1 MWISTNH
8 IVADVKLRCNP
19 LQGVFFMSVHTQNV
33 SVSPFTLSQTDQIP
47 FFFCAIPYHL
57 IDDDIFPQLKGNHIK
72 LLLVIDRYRNLK
84 LKQRKFDQQLISGW
98 TIPVS
103 QQVLAGRCGVKRP
116 TINNLVEELI
126 ELGLLEK
133 QLDDKSGRY
142 RYRLTAYKV
151 TSEDVK
157 KMRYQH
163 EMATEETLDSSEV
176 QRLQQEVEGLKER
189 IEADIQPQE
198 NEELVEVTPVCQ
210 GIEQGG
216 VQSSDTLIDKLKDIN
231 ITSSSTLADI
241 PQNQQLEFGQ
251 GASDFPVTPHKA
263 SYDDDVRELTEYWYL
278 HKKARCYGSHH
289 QYRLHNFKGCV
300 NALVTDYNLNRQ
312 QVVEV
317 LKVCIQLHVDTPDT
331 PNWYIKHH
339 KGLEYLNMAMAQVT
353 DNPAMADGSSIHQ
366 EAKQQL
372 HQYLRTY
379 IQPLIRAGKPLELKD
394 ILHHVTIRKPK
405 LVQ

>member
-1 MWISTNH
+1 MT
-8 IVADVKLRCNP
+8 AT
-19 LQGVFFMSVHTQNV
+19 VHTQDV
-33 SVSPFTLSQTDQIP
+33 SASPFTLSQTDQIP

-57 IDDDIFPQLKGNHIK
+57 IDDDVFPQLKGNHIK

-84 LKQRKFDQQLISGW
+84 LKQRKFDHLLLSGW

-103 QQVLAGRCGVKRP
+103 QQVLADRCGVKRP

-126 ELGLLEK
+126 GFGLLEK

-151 TSEDVK
+151 TSEEVK

-163 EMATEETLDSSEV
+163 EMATEETMGV
-176 QRLQQEVEGLKER
+176 QEIKHLQEEVEALKER
-189 IEADIQPQE
+189 IEADIEPQE

-216 VQSSDTLIDKLKDIN
+216 VKSSDTLRDKLKDIN

-241 PQNQQLEFGQ
+241 PQIQQQQLEFEQ
-251 GASDFPVTPHKA
+251 TASGSPVTPHNA

-289 QYRLHNFKGCV
+289 QYRLQNFKGCV
-300 NALVTDYNLNRQ
+300 NALVSDYNLNRQ
-312 QVVEV
+312 QAVEV
-317 LKVCIQLHVDTPDT
+317 LKACIQLHADTPDT

-339 KGLEYLNMAMAQVT
+339 QGLEYLNMAMAQVT

-366 EAKQQL
+366 QAKQQL
-372 HQYLRTY
+372 HSYLRSN
-379 IQPLIRAGKPLELKD
+379 IQPLMQTGKPMELND
-394 ILHHVTIRKPK
+394 ILHRVTLRKPK
-405 LVQ
+405 LVQQLGKQQVQHMVQLLLDQ

>member
-1 MWISTNH
+1 MTATI
-8 IVADVKLRCNP
+8 
-19 LQGVFFMSVHTQNV
+19 HTQDVNA
-33 SVSPFTLSQTDQIP
+33 SPFTLSQTDQIP

-57 IDDDIFPQLKGNHIK
+57 IDSEVFPQLKGNHIK

-84 LKQRKFDQQLISGW
+84 LKQRKFDHLLLSGW

-103 QQVLAGRCGVKRP
+103 QQVLADRCGVKRP

-126 ELGLLEK
+126 GFGLLEK

-151 TSEDVK
+151 TSEEVK

-176 QRLQQEVEGLKER
+176 QRLQQEVEALKER

-198 NEELVEVTPVCQ
+198 NEELIEVTPVCQ

-216 VQSSDTLIDKLKDIN
+216 VKSSDTLIDKIKDIN
-231 ITSSSTLADI
+231 ITSSSSLADM
-241 PQNQQLEFGQ
+241 PQIQQQLEFVQ
-251 GASDFPVTPHKA
+251 AAPDSPVTPHNA
-263 SYDDDVRELTEYWYL
+263 SYDDDVRELTENWYL

-289 QYRLHNFKGCV
+289 QYRLQNFKGCV
-300 NALVTDYNLNRQ
+300 AALVSDYNINRQ
-312 QVVEV
+312 QAIEI
-317 LKVCIQLHVDTPDT
+317 LKACIKLHVDTPDT
-331 PNWYIKHH
+331 PNWYLKHH

-353 DNPAMADGSSIHQ
+353 DNPAMAEGSSIHQ

-372 HQYLRTY
+372 QQYLRTN
-379 IQPLIRAGKPLELKD
+379 IQPLMQTGKPLDLKE
-394 ILHHVTIRKPK
+394 ILHRVTSRKPK
-405 LVQ
+405 LVQQLGKQQVQHMVQILLDQ

>member
-1 MWISTNH
+1 
-8 IVADVKLRCNP
+8 
-19 LQGVFFMSVHTQNV
+19 MSAHTQNV
-33 SVSPFTLSQTDQIP
+33 SVSYPFTLSQTDQIP

-57 IDDDIFPQLKGNHIK
+57 IDSEVFPQLKGNHIK

-84 LKQRKFDQQLISGW
+84 LKQRKFDHLLLSGW

-103 QQVLAGRCGVKRP
+103 QQVLADRCGVKRP

-126 ELGLLEK
+126 GLGLLEK

-163 EMATEETLDSSEV
+163 EMATEETMGAQEIKH
-176 QRLQQEVEGLKER
+176 LQQEVEALKER

-198 NEELVEVTPVCQ
+198 NEELIEVTPVCQ

-216 VQSSDTLIDKLKDIN
+216 VKSSDTLIDKLKDN
-231 ITSSSTLADI
+231 IVTSSSSLADNS
-241 PQNQQLEFGQ
+241 QSQQQLEFDQATSG
-251 GASDFPVTPHKA
+251 SFVTPHNA
-263 SYDDDVRELTEYWYL
+263 SYGDDVRELTEYWYL

-289 QYRLHNFKGCV
+289 QYRLQNFKGCV
-300 NALVTDYNLNRQ
+300 AALVSDYNLNRQ
-312 QVVEV
+312 QAIDV
-317 LKVCIQLHVDTPDT
+317 LKVCIQLHIDTPDT

-339 KGLEYLNMAMAQVT
+339 QGAEYLNMAMAQVT
-353 DNPAMADGSSIHQ
+353 NNPAMADGSSIHQ

-372 HQYLRTY
+372 HNYLRTY
-379 IQPLIRAGKPLELKD
+379 IQPLLRAGKPLDLKD
-394 ILHHVTIRKPK
+394 ILHHVNIRKSK
-405 LVQ
+405 LVQQLGTQQVQNILQQVLQFNA

>member
-1 MWISTNH
+1 MT
-8 IVADVKLRCNP
+8 AT
-19 LQGVFFMSVHTQNV
+19 VHTQDV
-33 SVSPFTLSQTDQIP
+33 SASPFTLSQTDQIP

-57 IDDDIFPQLKGNHIK
+57 IDDDVFPQLKGNHIK

-84 LKQRKFDQQLISGW
+84 LKQKKFDHLLLSGW

-103 QQVLAGRCGVKRP
+103 QQVLADRCGVKRP

-126 ELGLLEK
+126 GFGLLEK

-151 TSEDVK
+151 TSEQVK

-163 EMATEETLDSSEV
+163 EMATEETMDSSEIKH
-176 QRLQQEVEGLKER
+176 LQQEVEALKER

-198 NEELVEVTPVCQ
+198 NEELIEVTPVCQ

-216 VQSSDTLIDKLKDIN
+216 VKSSDTLRDKLKDIN

-241 PQNQQLEFGQ
+241 PEIQQQLKFDQ
-251 GASDFPVTPHKA
+251 GASDAPVTPHKA

-300 NALVTDYNLNRQ
+300 AALVSDYNINRQ
-312 QVVEV
+312 QAVEV
-317 LKVCIQLHVDTPDT
+317 LKVCIQLHSDTPDT
-331 PNWYIKHH
+331 PNWYLKHH

-353 DNPAMADGSSIHQ
+353 DNPAIADGSSIHQ

-372 HQYLRTY
+372 HQYLHTY
-379 IQPLIRAGKPLELKD
+379 IQPLLRAGKPLDLKD

-405 LVQ
+405 LVQQLGMKQVQHMAQMILDQC

>member
-1 MWISTNH
+1 MT
-8 IVADVKLRCNP
+8 AT
-19 LQGVFFMSVHTQNV
+19 VHTQDV
-33 SVSPFTLSQTDQIP
+33 SSSPFTLSQTDQIP

-57 IDDDIFPQLKGNHIK
+57 VDSEVFPQLKGNHIK

-84 LKQRKFDQQLISGW
+84 LKQRKFDHLLLSGW

-103 QQVLAGRCGVKRP
+103 QQVLADRCGVKRP

-126 ELGLLEK
+126 GFGLLEK

-151 TSEDVK
+151 TSEEVK

-163 EMATEETLDSSEV
+163 EMATEGTMGAQEIKH
-176 QRLQQEVEGLKER
+176 LQQEVEALKER

-198 NEELVEVTPVCQ
+198 NEELVEITPVCQ
-210 GIEQGG
+210 GIEHRG
-216 VQSSDTLIDKLKDIN
+216 VKSSDTLRDKLKDIN
-231 ITSSSTLADI
+231 ITSSSTADM
-241 PQNQQLEFGQ
+241 PQIQQKLEFNQ
-251 GASDFPVTPHKA
+251 AASGSPVTSQND

-289 QYRLHNFKGCV
+289 QYRLQNFKGCV
-300 NALVTDYNLNRQ
+300 AALVSDYNLNRQ
-312 QVVEV
+312 QAIEV

-331 PNWYIKHH
+331 PNWYLKHH
-339 KGLEYLNMAMAQVT
+339 QGLEYLNLAMAQVT
-353 DNPAMADGSSIHQ
+353 DNPAIADGSSIHQ

-372 HQYLRTY
+372 HSYLRTN
-379 IQPLIRAGKPLELKD
+379 IQPLMQTGKPLNLKD
-394 ILHHVTIRKPK
+394 ILHRVNIRKPK
-405 LVQ
+405 LVQQLGNQQVQHMVQQLLDG

>member
-1 MWISTNH
+1 
-8 IVADVKLRCNP
+8 
-19 LQGVFFMSVHTQNV
+19 MSAHTQNV
-33 SVSPFTLSQTDQIP
+33 SVSSPFTLSQTDQIP

-57 IDDDIFPQLKGNHIK
+57 IDDDVFPQLKGNHIK

-103 QQVLAGRCGVKRP
+103 QQVLADRCGVKRP

-126 ELGLLEK
+126 GLGLLEK

-176 QRLQQEVEGLKER
+176 QRLQEEVEALKER
-189 IEADIQPQE
+189 IEADIQPQQDE
-198 NEELVEVTPVCQ
+198 GLIEVTPVCQ
-210 GIEQGG
+210 GIEHRG
-216 VQSSDTLIDKLKDIN
+216 VKPSDTLIDKLKDNI
-231 ITSSSTLADI
+231 ITSSSPLTDNPGI
-241 PQNQQLEFGQ
+241 QQQLEFDQ
-251 GASDFPVTPHKA
+251 AASESPVTHHNA
-263 SYDDDVRELTEYWYL
+263 SYGDDVRELTEYWYL

-300 NALVTDYNLNRQ
+300 AALVSDYSLNRQ
-312 QVVEV
+312 QAIDV
-317 LKVCIQLHVDTPDT
+317 LKTCIQLHIDTPDT

-339 KGLEYLNMAMAQVT
+339 NGLEYLNMAMAQVT
-353 DNPAMADGSSIHQ
+353 DNPAMAEGSSLHQ
-366 EAKQQL
+366 NAKQQL
-372 HQYLRTY
+372 HEYLRTY
-379 IQPLIRAGKPLELKD
+379 IQPLLRAGKPLDLND
-394 ILHHVTIRKPK
+394 ILHHVTIRKSK
-405 LVQ
+405 LVLQLGKQQVQHMAQQLL

>member
-1 MWISTNH
+1 
-8 IVADVKLRCNP
+8 
-19 LQGVFFMSVHTQNV
+19 MSAHTQNV
-33 SVSPFTLSQTDQIP
+33 SVSYPFTLSQTDQIP

-84 LKQRKFDQQLISGW
+84 LKQRKFDHLLLSGW

-103 QQVLAGRCGVKRP
+103 QQVLADRCGVKRP
-116 TINNLVEELI
+116 TINNLVEELMGF
-126 ELGLLEK
+126 GLLEK

-151 TSEDVK
+151 TSEEVK

-163 EMATEETLDSSEV
+163 EMATEETMDSSEIKH
-176 QRLQQEVEGLKER
+176 LKQEVEALKER
-189 IEADIQPQE
+189 IEADILPQE
-198 NEELVEVTPVCQ
+198 NEELVEITPVCQ

-216 VQSSDTLIDKLKDIN
+216 VKPSDTLRDKLKDIN
-231 ITSSSTLADI
+231 TTTSSSLTDNPEI
-241 PQNQQLEFGQ
+241 QQQLEFDQ
-251 GASDFPVTPHKA
+251 GAPASPVTPHNA

-300 NALVTDYNLNRQ
+300 NALVADYNLKRQ
-312 QVVEV
+312 QAVEV

-331 PNWYIKHH
+331 PNWYLKHH

-353 DNPAMADGSSIHQ
+353 NNPAMADGSSIHQ

-379 IQPLIRAGKPLELKD
+379 IQPLLKAGKPLDLKD

-405 LVQ
+405 LVQQLGKQQVQNMVQQLL

>member
-1 MWISTNH
+1 
-8 IVADVKLRCNP
+8 
-19 LQGVFFMSVHTQNV
+19 MSAHTQNISV
-33 SVSPFTLSQTDQIP
+33 SSPFTLSQTDQIP

-57 IDDDIFPQLKGNHIK
+57 IDDEVFPQLKGNHIK

-103 QQVLAGRCGVKRP
+103 QQVLADRCGVKRP

-126 ELGLLEK
+126 GFGLLEK

-151 TSEDVK
+151 TSEEVK

-163 EMATEETLDSSEV
+163 EMATEETMGAQEIKH
-176 QRLQQEVEGLKER
+176 LQQEVEALKER

-198 NEELVEVTPVCQ
+198 NEELVEVTPTCQ

-216 VQSSDTLIDKLKDIN
+216 VKSSDNIKRYKKDIN
-231 ITSSSTLADI
+231 TTTSSSLADK
-241 PQNQQLEFGQ
+241 PQIQQLLEFEQ
-251 GASDFPVTPHKA
+251 AASGSPVTPHNA
-263 SYDDDVRELTEYWYL
+263 PYADDVRELTEYWYL

-289 QYRLHNFKGCV
+289 QYRLQNFKGCV
-300 NALVTDYNLNRQ
+300 AALVSDYNLDRQ
-312 QVVEV
+312 QAIEV
-317 LKVCIQLHVDTPDT
+317 LKACILLHADTPDT
-331 PNWYIKHH
+331 PNWYLKHH
-339 KGLEYLNMAMAQVT
+339 QGLEYLNMAMAQVT
-353 DNPAMADGSSIHQ
+353 DNPAIADGSSIHQ

-372 HQYLRTY
+372 HSYLRTN
-379 IQPLIRAGKPLELKD
+379 IQPLMQTGKPLDLND
-394 ILHHVTIRKPK
+394 ILHRVNIRKPK
-405 LVQ
+405 LVQQIGTQQVQNILQQVIDFSQ

>member
-1 MWISTNH
+1 
-8 IVADVKLRCNP
+8 
-19 LQGVFFMSVHTQNV
+19 MSVHTQNV
-33 SVSPFTLSQTDQIP
+33 SVSSPFTLSQTDQIP

-57 IDDDIFPQLKGNHIK
+57 IDSEVFPQLKGNHIK

-163 EMATEETLDSSEV
+163 EMATEETMGAQEIKH
-176 QRLQQEVEGLKER
+176 LQQEVEALKER

-198 NEELVEVTPVCQ
+198 NEELVEITPVCQ

-216 VQSSDTLIDKLKDIN
+216 VKSSDTLIDKLKDIN
-231 ITSSSTLADI
+231 TTSSSTLTDTPEI
-241 PQNQQLEFGQ
+241 QQQLEFNQ
-251 GASDFPVTPHKA
+251 GASSSPVTLHNA
-263 SYDDDVRELTEYWYL
+263 SYGDDVRELTEYWYL

-300 NALVTDYNLNRQ
+300 AALVSDYNLNRQ
-312 QVVEV
+312 QAIEV

-339 KGLEYLNMAMAQVT
+339 NGLEYLNLAMAQVT

-372 HQYLRTY
+372 HNYLRTY
-379 IQPLIRAGKPLELKD
+379 IQPLLRAGKPLDLKD
-394 ILHHVTIRKPK
+394 ILDHVNIRKSK
-405 LVQ
+405 LVQQLGKQQVQHMVQQLL

>member
-1 MWISTNH
+1 
-8 IVADVKLRCNP
+8 
-19 LQGVFFMSVHTQNV
+19 MSAHTQNV
-33 SVSPFTLSQTDQIP
+33 SVSSPFTLSQTDQIP

-57 IDDDIFPQLKGNHIK
+57 IDSEVFPQLKGNHVK

-84 LKQRKFDQQLISGW
+84 LKQRKFDQQLLSGW

-103 QQVLAGRCGVKRP
+103 QQVLADRCGVKRP

-126 ELGLLEK
+126 GFGLLEK

-151 TSEDVK
+151 TSEEVK

-163 EMATEETLDSSEV
+163 EMATEETMGAQEIKH
-176 QRLQQEVEGLKER
+176 LQQEVEALKER
-189 IEADIQPQE
+189 IEADIEPQE

-216 VQSSDTLIDKLKDIN
+216 VKSSDTLIDKLKDIN
-231 ITSSSTLADI
+231 ITSSSSLTDK
-241 PQNQQLEFGQ
+241 PQIQQQLEFSQ
-251 GASDFPVTPHKA
+251 AASDFPVTPQNT

-278 HKKARCYGSHH
+278 HKKARCYGAHH

-300 NALVTDYNLNRQ
+300 AALVNDYNLDRQ
-312 QVVEV
+312 QAVEV
-317 LKVCIQLHVDTPDT
+317 LKTCIQLHIDTPDT

-339 KGLEYLNMAMAQVT
+339 QGLEYLHMAISQVT

-379 IQPLIRAGKPLELKD
+379 VQPLMRAGKPLDLKD
-394 ILHHVTIRKPK
+394 ILHHVKTRKPK
-405 LVQ
+405 LVQQLGTKQVQHMAQMILEQC

>member
-1 MWISTNH
+1 MT
-8 IVADVKLRCNP
+8 AT
-19 LQGVFFMSVHTQNV
+19 VHTQDV

-57 IDDDIFPQLKGNHIK
+57 IDDEVFPQLKGNHIK

-84 LKQRKFDQQLISGW
+84 LKQRKFDHLLLSGW

-103 QQVLAGRCGVKRP
+103 QQVLADRCGVKRP

-151 TSEDVK
+151 TSEQVK

-163 EMATEETLDSSEV
+163 EMDTEETLDSSEV
-176 QRLQQEVEGLKER
+176 RRLQQEVEALKER

-198 NEELVEVTPVCQ
+198 NEGLVEINPVCQ

-216 VQSSDTLIDKLKDIN
+216 VKSSDILIDNLKDIN
-231 ITSSSTLADI
+231 IASSSSSVDNS
-241 PQNQQLEFGQ
+241 QSQQQLEFDQ
-251 GASDFPVTPHKA
+251 RTPDPPVTHHNA
-263 SYDDDVRELTEYWYL
+263 SYADDVRELTEYWYL
-278 HKKARCYGSHH
+278 HKKARCYGLHH
-289 QYRLHNFKGCV
+289 QYRLHNFKGCLV
-300 NALVTDYNLNRQ
+300 ALITDYNLNRQ
-312 QVVEV
+312 QAVEV
-317 LKVCIQLHVDTPDT
+317 LKTCIQLHVDTPDT

-339 KGLEYLNMAMAQVT
+339 QGLEYLNMAMAQVT
-353 DNPAMADGSSIHQ
+353 DNPAIADGSSLHQ

-372 HQYLRTY
+372 HQYLHTY
-379 IQPLIRAGKPLELKD
+379 IQPLIRAGKPLDLND
-394 ILHHVTIRKPK
+394 MLLQVNSRKPK
-405 LVQ
+405 LVQQLGKQQVQHILQIIFGNEL

>member
-1 MWISTNH
+1 MT
-8 IVADVKLRCNP
+8 AT
-19 LQGVFFMSVHTQNV
+19 VHTQDVNA
-33 SVSPFTLSQTDQIP
+33 SPFTLSQTDQIP

-57 IDDDIFPQLKGNHIK
+57 IDDDVFPQLKGNHVK

-84 LKQRKFDQQLISGW
+84 LKQRKFDQQLLSGW

-103 QQVLAGRCGVKRP
+103 QQVLADRCGVKRP

-126 ELGLLEK
+126 GFGLLEK

-151 TSEDVK
+151 TSEEVK

-163 EMATEETLDSSEV
+163 EMDTEETMGAQEIKH
-176 QRLQQEVEGLKER
+176 LQEEVEALKER

-198 NEELVEVTPVCQ
+198 NEELVEVTPTCQ

-216 VQSSDTLIDKLKDIN
+216 VKSSDNIKRYKKDIN
-231 ITSSSTLADI
+231 ATTTSSSLADI
-241 PQNQQLEFGQ
+241 PQIQQQLEFDQ
-251 GASDFPVTPHKA
+251 AASGSPVTPQNA

-289 QYRLHNFKGCV
+289 QYRLQNFKGCV
-300 NALVTDYNLNRQ
+300 AALVTDYNLNRQ
-312 QVVEV
+312 QAIEV
-317 LKVCIQLHVDTPDT
+317 LKACIQLHVDTPDT
-331 PNWYIKHH
+331 PNWYLKHH
-339 KGLEYLNMAMAQVT
+339 QGLEYLNMAMAQVT
-353 DNPAMADGSSIHQ
+353 DNPAMTDGFSIHQ

-379 IQPLIRAGKPLELKD
+379 IQPLMRAGKPLDLKD

-405 LVQ
+405 LVQQLGKQQVQHMVQILLDQ

>member
-1 MWISTNH
+1 MIA
-8 IVADVKLRCNP
+8 I
-19 LQGVFFMSVHTQNV
+19 VHTQDV
-33 SVSPFTLSQTDQIP
+33 SVSPFTLSHTDQIP
-47 FFFCAIPYHL
+47 FFFCAIPHHL
-57 IDDDIFPQLKGNHIK
+57 IDDDVFPQLKGNHVK

-84 LKQRKFDQQLISGW
+84 LKQKKFDHQLLSGW

-103 QQVLAGRCGVKRP
+103 QQVLADRCGVKRP

-126 ELGLLEK
+126 GFGLLEK

-151 TSEDVK
+151 TSEEVK

-163 EMATEETLDSSEV
+163 EMDTEETMGAQEIKH
-176 QRLQQEVEGLKER
+176 LQEEVEALKER

-198 NEELVEVTPVCQ
+198 NEELVEITPVCQ

-216 VQSSDTLIDKLKDIN
+216 VKSSDTLRDKLKDIN
-231 ITSSSTLADI
+231 ITSSSTLPDK
-241 PQNQQLEFGQ
+241 PQNQQQLEFVQAATG
-251 GASDFPVTPHKA
+251 SPVIPHNA

-312 QVVEV
+312 QAIEV
-317 LKVCIQLHVDTPDT
+317 LEVCIQLHVDTPDT

-339 KGLEYLNMAMAQVT
+339 QGLEYLNMAIAQVT
-353 DNPAMADGSSIHQ
+353 DNPAMAGGSSIHQ
-366 EAKQQL
+366 DAKQQL
-372 HQYLRTY
+372 HSYLRTN
-379 IQPLIRAGKPLELKD
+379 IQPLMQTGKPLNLND
-394 ILHHVTIRKPK
+394 ILHRVTIRKPK
-405 LVQ
+405 LVQQLGRQQVQHMVQLLLDQ

>member
-1 MWISTNH
+1 
-8 IVADVKLRCNP
+8 
-19 LQGVFFMSVHTQNV
+19 MSVYTQSV
-33 SVSPFTLSQTDQIP
+33 SASPFTLSQTDQIP

-57 IDDDIFPQLKGNHIK
+57 IDSEVFPQLKGNHIK

-84 LKQRKFDQQLISGW
+84 LKQRKFDHQLLSGW

-103 QQVLAGRCGVKRP
+103 QQVLADRCGVKRP

-126 ELGLLEK
+126 GFGLLEK

-163 EMATEETLDSSEV
+163 EMATEETMGAQEIKH
-176 QRLQQEVEGLKER
+176 LQQEVEALKER
-189 IEADIQPQE
+189 IEADIEPQE
-198 NEELVEVTPVCQ
+198 NEELVEITPVCQ

-216 VQSSDTLIDKLKDIN
+216 VKSSDTLIDKLKDIN
-231 ITSSSTLADI
+231 ITSSSSLADI
-241 PQNQQLEFGQ
+241 PQIQQQLEFDQ
-251 GASDFPVTPHKA
+251 AASDFPVTPQND
-263 SYDDDVRELTEYWYL
+263 SYADDVRELTEFWYL

-289 QYRLHNFKGCV
+289 QYRLQNFKGCV
-300 NALVTDYNLNRQ
+300 AALVSDYNLNRQ
-312 QVVEV
+312 QAIEV
-317 LKVCIQLHVDTPDT
+317 LKACIQLHSNTPDT
-331 PNWYIKHH
+331 PNWYLKHH
-339 KGLEYLNMAMAQVT
+339 QGLEYLNMAMAQVT
-353 DNPAMADGSSIHQ
+353 DNPAIADGSSIHQ

-372 HQYLRTY
+372 HSYLRTN
-379 IQPLIRAGKPLELKD
+379 IQPLIRAGKPLDLKD

-405 LVQ
+405 LVQQLGTQQVQHMLQLVLDSND

>member
-1 MWISTNH
+1 
-8 IVADVKLRCNP
+8 
-19 LQGVFFMSVHTQNV
+19 MSAHTRNA
-33 SVSPFTLSQTDQIP
+33 SVSYPFTLSQTDQIP

-57 IDDDIFPQLKGNHIK
+57 IDDEVFPQLKGNHIK

-84 LKQRKFDQQLISGW
+84 LKQRKFDQQLLSGW

-103 QQVLAGRCGVKRP
+103 QQVLADRCGVKRP

-126 ELGLLEK
+126 GLGLLEK

-151 TSEDVK
+151 TSEEVK

-163 EMATEETLDSSEV
+163 EMDTEETLDSSEV
-176 QRLQQEVEGLKER
+176 QRLQQEVEALKER
-189 IEADIQPQE
+189 IEADILPQE
-198 NEELVEVTPVCQ
+198 NEELVEITPVCQ

-216 VQSSDTLIDKLKDIN
+216 VKSADTLKDKLKDN
-231 ITSSSTLADI
+231 YITSSSLADK
-241 PQNQQLEFGQ
+241 PESQQLKFVQ
-251 GASDFPVTPHKA
+251 VASDSPVTQHNA

-278 HKKARCYGSHH
+278 HKKARGYGSHH

-300 NALVTDYNLNRQ
+300 NALVADYNLNRQ
-312 QVVEV
+312 QAVDV

-339 KGLEYLNMAMAQVT
+339 QGLEYLNLAMAQVT
-353 DNPAMADGSSIHQ
+353 DNPAMAEGSSLHQ

-372 HQYLRTY
+372 HQYLHTY
-379 IQPLIRAGKPLELKD
+379 IQPLIRAGKPLDLKNM
-394 ILHHVTIRKPK
+394 LHQVNSRKPK
-405 LVQ
+405 LVQQLGTQQVQHILQIIFGNEL

>member
-1 MWISTNH
+1 
-8 IVADVKLRCNP
+8 
-19 LQGVFFMSVHTQNV
+19 MSAHTQSV
-33 SVSPFTLSQTDQIP
+33 SVASPFTLSQTDQIP

-57 IDDDIFPQLKGNHIK
+57 IDDDVFPQLKGNHIK

-84 LKQRKFDQQLISGW
+84 LKQRKFDQQLLSGW

-103 QQVLAGRCGVKRP
+103 QQVLADRCGVKRP

-126 ELGLLEK
+126 GLGLLEK

-151 TSEDVK
+151 TSEEVK

-163 EMATEETLDSSEV
+163 EMDTEEPLDSSEV
-176 QRLQQEVEGLKER
+176 QRLQQEVEALKER
-189 IEADIQPQE
+189 IEASIEPQQD
-198 NEELVEVTPVCQ
+198 EELIEVTPVCQ

-216 VQSSDTLIDKLKDIN
+216 VKSSDTIKRHKKDIN
-231 ITSSSTLADI
+231 TTSSSSLTDM
-241 PQNQQLEFGQ
+241 PQSQQLLEFDQ
-251 GASDFPVTPHKA
+251 GASNSPVTHHNA
-263 SYDDDVRELTEYWYL
+263 SYGDDVRELTEFWYL
-278 HKKARCYGSHH
+278 HKKTRCYGSHH
-289 QYRLHNFKGCV
+289 QYRLQNFKGCLA
-300 NALVTDYNLNRQ
+300 ALVTDYNLNRQ
-312 QVVEV
+312 QAVEV
-317 LKVCIQLHVDTPDT
+317 LKTCIQLHIDTPDT

-339 KGLEYLNMAMAQVT
+339 QGLEYLHMAISQIT

-379 IQPLIRAGKPLELKD
+379 VQPLMRAGKPLDLKD
-394 ILHHVTIRKPK
+394 ILHHVKTRKPK
-405 LVQ
+405 LVQQLGTKQVQHMAQMILEQC

>member
-1 MWISTNH
+1 MTATI
-8 IVADVKLRCNP
+8 
-19 LQGVFFMSVHTQNV
+19 HTQDV
-33 SVSPFTLSQTDQIP
+33 SASPFTLSQTDQIP

-57 IDDDIFPQLKGNHIK
+57 IDSEVFPQLKGNHIK

-84 LKQRKFDQQLISGW
+84 LKQRKFDQQLLSGW

-103 QQVLAGRCGVKRP
+103 QQVLADRCGVKRP

-126 ELGLLEK
+126 GFGLLEK

-163 EMATEETLDSSEV
+163 EMDTSETMGAQEIKH
-176 QRLQQEVEGLKER
+176 LQQEVEALKER

-198 NEELVEVTPVCQ
+198 NEELIEVTPVCQ

-216 VQSSDTLIDKLKDIN
+216 VKSSDTLRDKLKDIN
-231 ITSSSTLADI
+231 ITSSSTLADM
-241 PQNQQLEFGQ
+241 PESQQQLEFGQ
-251 GASDFPVTPHKA
+251 GASDFPVTPQKA

-289 QYRLHNFKGCV
+289 QYRLQNFKGCV
-300 NALVTDYNLNRQ
+300 AALVSDYNLNRQ
-312 QVVEV
+312 KAIEV
-317 LKVCIQLHVDTPDT
+317 LKGCIQLHVDTPDT
-331 PNWYIKHH
+331 PNWYLKHH
-339 KGLEYLNMAMAQVT
+339 KGLEYLNLAMAQVT
-353 DNPAMADGSSIHQ
+353 NNPVIAEGASIHQ

-372 HQYLRTY
+372 HSYLRTN
-379 IQPLIRAGKPLELKD
+379 IQPLLDSGKPLDLKD
-394 ILHHVTIRKPK
+394 ILHRVTIRNPK
-405 LVQ
+405 LVRQLGKQQVQHMVQILLDQ